1 MLTIV
6 IIISKMTV
14 YLMYA
19 RPRTMTQPI
28 SDASD
33 TAKMAPVPD
42 VARREGELTFAQ
54 IREALKGL
62 EYGEIS
68 IIVQDGV
75 VIQIERLERKR
86 LKRRRGG

>member
-1 MLTIV
+1 
-6 IIISKMTV
+6 
-14 YLMYA
+14 
-19 RPRTMTQPI
+19 MTQPI
-28 SDASD
+28 SDAND
-33 TAKMAPVPD
+33 PTQLAQVPPA
-42 VARREGELTFAQ
+42 ARRDGELTFAH

-86 LKRRRGG
+86 LQRRRGG